1 MNQVIPFIFDERPVR
16 AVVVED
22 SPWWVGKDVCQV
34 LGYKDTVSAIKQHC
48 KGVAKHH
55 LLETRG
61 GKQQVRI
68 ISEGDVFRLVINSQ
82 LPQAQQFEKWLFE
95 EVLPQIR
102 KTGAYAA
109 VALDTQT
116 LSKINDTL
124 AAASK
129 RIEFLE
135 SSQAHL
141 RERERLY
148 RKAERLEAL
157 LAKKNTPLSDS
168 EKGQIK
174 LLSGNY
180 SASRIAVLMNRSPS
194 SVKRVL
200 NGGKTQ

>member
-1 MNQVIPFIFDERPVR
+1 MNQVIPFIFDECPVR
-16 AVVVED
+16 TVVVED
-22 SPWWVGKDVCQV
+22 SPWWVGKDVCNA
-34 LGYKDTVSAIKQHC
+34 LAYKNPNDAMNDHC
-48 KGVAKHH
+48 HGVAKRYPIVDS
-55 LLETRG
+55 LGR
-61 GKQQVRI
+61 KQEVRI
-68 ISEGDVFRLVINSQ
+68 ISEGDVFRLVINSH
-82 LPQAQQFEKWLFE
+82 LPQAQRFEKWLFE

-135 SSQAHL
+135 SSEARL

-157 LAKKNTPLSDS
+157 LAKKNTPLSDD
-168 EKGQIK
+168 EKAQIK
-174 LLSGNY
+174 LLRSTA
-180 SASRIAVLMNRSPS
+180 SATQIARLLNRSPS
-194 SVKRVL
+194 AVRRVL
-200 NGGKTQ
+200 NGGAE

>member
-1 MNQVIPFIFDERPVR
+1 MNQVVPFIFDERPVR
-16 AVVVED
+16 TVVVED
-22 SPWWVGKDVCQV
+22 SPWWVGRDVCNA
-34 LGYKDTVSAIKQHC
+34 LGYKNPNDAMADHC
-48 KGVAKHH
+48 KGIAKRYP
-55 LLETRG
+55 LETSG
-61 GKQQVRI
+61 GRQEVRI
-68 ISEGDVFRLVINSQ
+68 ISEGDVFRLIVGSN
-82 LPQAQQFEKWLFE
+82 LPQAQRFEKWLFE

-148 RKAERLEAL
+148 RKAERIEAL

-168 EKGQIK
+168 EKDQIK
-174 LLSGNY
+174 LLSKNY
-180 SASRIAVLMNRSPS
+180 SASRIAVLMDRSPS
-194 SVKRVL
+194 SVRRVL
-200 NGGKTQ
+200 NGGLQ